1 MKIAK
6 GYKLERKRKREEDT
20 ERQWY
25 RFKKIRKSLR
35 KSKFMKQLVLPV
47 GWVMNVVG
55 PDAHG
60 RFVNEW
66 HNTAQNL
73 R

>member
-1 MKIAK
+1 MKIAT
-6 GYKLERKRKREEDT
+6 GYKLERKRKREEEK
-20 ERQWY
+20 ERQWF
-25 RFKKIRKSLR
+25 RFKKIRKSLG
-35 KSKFMKQLVLPV
+35 KSKFIKQLVLPV
-47 GWVMNVVG
+47 GWVMKVVG
-55 PDAHG
+55 PDVNG